1 MLYAW
6 VMLRIMQQARPYRA
20 RITDEA
26 AQMLN
31 PPNID
36 KDWFLSVLEER
47 RQSVRGLA
55 RHMEI
60 DASAVSRMLS
70 GERRM
75 KMEEAATIA
84 RFLGVNVKEVL
95 RHVGVAVDLDGQ
107 PTRVLLVATI
117 DERGAMNRLKTPRP
131 LPQAVIDRVHAAIG
145 DTNTKVIAAQ
155 IRADKGLLALLDDA
169 VVLFKHTEG
178 VDPAC
183 VDALTVART
192 IDGEMGL
199 GRMLKVR
206 KTGEAVGMDITGKI
220 YERDLVMAT
229 PVLAIIP

>member
-1 MLYAW
+1 
-6 VMLRIMQQARPYRA
+6 MQKA
-20 RITDEA
+20 
-26 AQMLN
+26 N
-31 PPNID
+31 VID
-36 KDWFLSVLEER
+36 KDWFISKLEEGHK
-47 RQSVRGLA
+47 SVRGLA

-60 DASAVSRMLS
+60 DPSAVSRMFS

-75 KMEEAATIA
+75 QIEEATSIA
-84 RFLGVNVKEVL
+84 QFLGVQVKEVL
-95 RHVGVAVDLDGQ
+95 KHAGASIDLDGM

-117 DERGAMNRLKTPRP
+117 DENGTMKRLRTPRP
-131 LPQAVIDRVHAAIG
+131 LPQEIIDRAHSAIG
-145 DTNTKVIAAQ
+145 NTNTKVIAAQ
-155 IRADKGLLALLDDA
+155 IRADKGLLSLLDDA
-169 VVLFKHTEG
+169 VVLFKHTDG

-192 IDGEMGL
+192 VDGEMGI

-220 YERDLVMAT
+220 YERDLLMAT